1 MGGSSVSD
9 PHAYFSR
16 PGSSQSYYG
25 GRGGFSDKGMEEFRS
40 KLEAA
45 QMEDDSP
52 PQGRRPAPQT
62 GGLVLRSA
70 SGQVIRDE
78 QQDPFTMERPG
89 SAMSEMSEMVIPGM
103 THDTSR
109 PGSRMGTME
118 TAMLGDEVSHSLLDL
133 SAAAEKS
140 NLFAPS
146 PSHGQKPDFGSSG
159 NRRTPD
165 FGGHPAGS
173 KPSSL
178 QPDYGLDIG
187 PGTQDDLDEEIVLGE
202 EAATPAAERAAT
214 KKQQHL
220 AAEKAAEEKKMEARK
235 QQEEKERHEKEKAA
249 QKIKLEKEAKE
260 EEKRKAE
267 EKKAAELELKK
278 QQEKLKKEEEEVAR
292 KEAEMKKKEEEKQKQ
307 LEAKAKKEAEEKK
320 KEEEKLAKEAEKKA
334 KLEEKKRKMEEAK
347 EKKRLEEEEAK
358 EKKRLL
364 EEEAKEKK
372 RIQEEEVRE
381 AKRLEE
387 EKKLE

>member
-89 SAMSEMSEMVIPGM
+89 SAMSEMSEMVIPY
-103 THDTSR
+103 HDTSR

-133 SAAAEKS
+133 TAAAEKS

-165 FGGHPAGS
+165 FGAHPAGS
-173 KPSSL
+173 KPPSL

-187 PGTQDDLDEEIVLGE
+187 LGTQDDLDEEIVLGE

-220 AAEKAAEEKKMEARK
+220 AAEKAAEE
-235 QQEEKERHEKEKAA
+235 
-249 QKIKLEKEAKE
+249 
-260 EEKRKAE
+260 
-267 EKKAAELELKK
+267 
-278 QQEKLKKEEEEVAR
+278 
-292 KEAEMKKKEEEKQKQ
+292 
-307 LEAKAKKEAEEKK
+307 
-320 KEEEKLAKEAEKKA
+320 
-334 KLEEKKRKMEEAK
+334 
-347 EKKRLEEEEAK
+347 
-358 EKKRLL
+358 
-364 EEEAKEKK
+364 
-372 RIQEEEVRE
+372 
-381 AKRLEE
+381 
-387 EKKLE
+387 